1 MFQTRENKQCKVSDY
16 TWTLAKAYEDRQ
28 RRQESEMNSSH
39 PDAAVKSGSAVSA
52 PYAYDDSAAEAAAY
66 EERAKYEES
75 KMPQGSGGVGI
86 SEAIKLAKAVEKNF
100 TTHQLGKAI
109 FFVPCI
115 LYCKLTEFAKFCS
128 LAKFC

>member
-1 MFQTRENKQCKVSDY
+1 
-16 TWTLAKAYEDRQ
+16 
-28 RRQESEMNSSH
+28 MNSSH
-39 PDAAVKSGSAVSA
+39 PDAAVKSGSDVGA
-52 PYAYDDSAAEAAAY
+52 PYAYDGSAAEAAAY

-115 LYCKLTEFAKFCS
+115 LYCRAAQTFWGLMLQTPNLR
-128 LAKFC
+128 LAQILKVYQVSGPSADV